1 MRKHQKSKQTFTLIE
16 LLVVIAIIA
25 ILASMLLP
33 ALNSARAKARSIKCT
48 SNLKQSGMAMVLYTD
63 DYNGFFPCYRED
75 PTATSGDGFY
85 LCAVDYYCKIGPS
98 YDRQIGGVLH
108 CPEFKPRVK
117 SGYLLADRTTFTGY
131 TDMNPGSNYYVN
143 TTYSGSIA
151 VFTDVKVNGVLPQTR
166 KTKIQKPSKTFLMAD
181 GCNHTIRQWNQYFH
195 YRHNNGVN
203 MNFADGHAQPFNDFI
218 MKIPVGTYCGA
229 NGSPFK
235 TVMDYN
241 LKNYPWSKTW

>member
-1 MRKHQKSKQTFTLIE
+1 MRKHQSQGQKFTLIE

-48 SNLKQSGMAMVLYTD
+48 SNLKQSGTAMILYTD
-63 DYNGFFPCYRED
+63 DYNGFFPCYREN
-75 PTATSGDGFY
+75 PAATSGDGYY
-85 LCAVDYYCKIGPS
+85 LSVVDKYCNIGPD
-98 YDRQIGGVLH
+98 YNKQIGGVLH

-117 SGYLLADRTTFTGY
+117 SGYLLADRTTFTNATGFRGDY
-131 TDMNPGSNYYVN
+131 PSNYYVN

-151 VFTDVKVNGVLPQTR
+151 IFTDIRVDGVLPQTR
-166 KTKIQKPSKTFLMAD
+166 KTRIKKPSKAFLMTD

-203 MNFADGHAQPFNDFI
+203 MSFTDGHVQPFNNFI
-218 MKIPVGTYCGA
+218 MKMNAVRFG
-229 NGSPFK
+229 
-235 TVMDYN
+235 
-241 LKNYPWSKTW
+241 